1 VKSVL
6 AALTLDMSQKRNCVA
21 LSVAV
26 SEESIWAS

>member
-6 AALTLDMSQKRNCVA
+6 AALTLVLSQKRNCVA

-26 SEESIWAS
+26 SGQSIWAS